1 MAQLG
6 QSLAGVNGLTDFV
19 HETVLLE
26 EAVQALQPQDG
37 GRYVDCTL
45 GGAGH
50 SCLLLEKSSPNGRLL
65 ALDHDEIALNNAKIR
80 LQPFLS
86 RVQFARANF
95 RDLESVVKAY
105 NFAPVNGVL
114 FDLGVSSP
122 QFDEAERGF
131 SYRLD
136 ARLDMRMDTRA
147 DVTAE
152 DMVNQ
157 FEEKELA
164 KIFFHYGEEKFS
176 RRIARRIVEE
186 RAHERIRTTGQ
197 LAELVKAAIPAAARR
212 TGPHPARRVFQAL
225 RIAVNDELEAIRA
238 ALQETLN
245 LLAPHGRVAVITF
258 HSLED
263 RIVKH
268 AFQEWA
274 RGCICPP
281 DFPVC
286 QCHREP
292 EVDIITRKPILPSAE
307 EISRNARA
315 RSAKL
320 RVAEKRGSH

>member
-1 MAQLG
+1 MA
-6 QSLAGVNGLTDFV
+6 DFV

-26 EAVQALQPQDG
+26 EAVQALQPRDG

-50 SCLLLEKSSPNGRLL
+50 SSLLLEKSGPNGRLL
-65 ALDHDEIALNNAKIR
+65 ALDQDEIALNNAGIR
-80 LQPFLS
+80 LQPFLD

-95 RDLESVVKAY
+95 RDLASVVRDY
-105 NFAPVNGVL
+105 NFVPVDGVL

-131 SYRLD
+131 SYRFD
-136 ARLDMRMDTRA
+136 ARLDMRMDNRA
-147 DVTAE
+147 PVTAE
-152 DMVNQ
+152 DMVNE
-157 FEEKELA
+157 FEEEALA

-176 RRIARRIVEE
+176 RRIAKRIVEE
-186 RAHERIRTTGQ
+186 RVHTRIQTTGQ
-197 LAELVKAAIPAAARR
+197 LADLVKAAIPAAARR

-225 RIAVNDELEAIRA
+225 RIAVNDELEAIRV
-238 ALQETLN
+238 ALQETLEI
-245 LLAPHGRVAVITF
+245 LAPHGRVAVITF

-286 QCHREP
+286 RCHQEP
-292 EVDIITRKPILPSAE
+292 KVDIITRKPIMPSDE

-320 RVAEKRGSH
+320 RVVEKRESR

>member
-1 MAQLG
+1 MA
-6 QSLAGVNGLTDFV
+6 DFV

-26 EAVQALQPQDG
+26 EAVQALQPRDG

-50 SCLLLEKSSPNGRLL
+50 SSLLLEKSGPSGRLL
-65 ALDHDEIALNNAKIR
+65 ALDQDEVALNNAGIR
-80 LQPFLS
+80 LQPFLD

-95 RDLESVVKAY
+95 RDLASVVRDY
-105 NFAPVNGVL
+105 NFVPVDGVL

-131 SYRLD
+131 SYRFD
-136 ARLDMRMDTRA
+136 ARLDMRMDNRA
-147 DVTAE
+147 PVTAE
-152 DMVNQ
+152 DMVNE
-157 FEEKELA
+157 FEEEALA

-176 RRIARRIVEE
+176 RRIAKRIVEE
-186 RAHERIRTTGQ
+186 RVHTRIQTTGQ
-197 LAELVKAAIPAAARR
+197 LADLVKAAIPAAARR

-225 RIAVNDELEAIRA
+225 RIAVNDELEAIRV
-238 ALQETLN
+238 ALQETLDI
-245 LLAPHGRVAVITF
+245 LAPHGRVAVITF

-286 QCHREP
+286 RCHQEP
-292 EVDIITRKPILPSAE
+292 KVDIITRKPIMPSDD

-320 RVAEKRGSH
+320 RVVEKRESR